1 MKKII
6 GRIQKVIKFIYIKL
20 LLIFKTHNDNKHYIL
35 IEIYQKI
42 IIAFLMIVYL

>member
-20 LLIFKTHNDNKHYIL
+20 LNYKTHKNIKHYIL
-35 IEIYQKI
+35 IETYQKMLL
-42 IIAFLMIVYL
+42 AM